1 MNAVLDLVKVLYE
14 PGAVF
19 ERLRE
24 KPSFWQPFVAI
35 CVVQLVLG
43 VLQLPYTKAA
53 MAVQFAQMQGRGAAG
68 PADPSKFAMIGL
80 LFLPIGLLLIFLILA
95 ALLWVL
101 TSVLAG
107 DAKFATLLSVTTY
120 AGITFVLLSVAG
132 LATLMLKGVQG
143 ITSPADLQPALG
155 LDLLVP
161 EAGRFTTA
169 LLKAFNPFSIWG
181 VILTAIGVQTT
192 HRTSK
197 GTAYTVAAVVF
208 VIGTLIGA
216 GFTLL
221 GPGAKS

>member
-43 VLQLPYTKAA
+43 VLQLPYTQAA
-53 MAVQFAQMQGRGAAG
+53 MAVQFAQMQGRGAAR

-80 LFLPIGLLLIFLILA
+80 LFLPIVLLLIFLTLS

-107 DAKFATLLSVTTY
+107 DAKFATLLS
-120 AGITFVLLSVAG
+120 
-132 LATLMLKGVQG
+132 
-143 ITSPADLQPALG
+143 
-155 LDLLVP
+155 
-161 EAGRFTTA
+161 
-169 LLKAFNPFSIWG
+169 
-181 VILTAIGVQTT
+181 
-192 HRTSK
+192 
-197 GTAYTVAAVVF
+197 
-208 VIGTLIGA
+208 
-216 GFTLL
+216 
-221 GPGAKS
+221 

>member
-221 GPGAKS
+221 GPGGKS

>member
-24 KPSFWQPFVAI
+24 KPSFWQPFIAI

-53 MAVQFAQMQGRGAAG
+53 MAVQFAQMQARGAAG

-101 TSVLAG
+101 TSVFAG

-132 LATLMLKGVQG
+132 LATLMLKGDRK
-143 ITSPADLQPALG
+143 S
-155 LDLLVP
+155 
-161 EAGRFTTA
+161 
-169 LLKAFNPFSIWG
+169 
-181 VILTAIGVQTT
+181 
-192 HRTSK
+192 
-197 GTAYTVAAVVF
+197 VV
-208 VIGTLIGA
+208 
-216 GFTLL
+216 
-221 GPGAKS
+221 